1 MALLTALHTAPQRS
15 ASVTGSPPRGL
26 RGGVAEL
33 IRAHPFVLALAA
45 LWAFAPVLAVAGHVL
60 VHGGMMTGTNGG
72 DFFDQFQY
80 LAWIRDEGTH
90 GAASNLWSIAPSAHD
105 YVQPMYL
112 ISGLLW
118 RLGLSLQLAYLVWK
132 PIALLVLFLGTA
144 WYIRELIPERRGA
157 QAAALLLALFYESP
171 AYALMVWT
179 HRGSFPTRLNV
190 LLPSDDSTAA
200 VQLWGFEHTA
210 IAIGLTAAFFVC
222 AERLLRGPATRR
234 WIAGAATAGLWLAW
248 LHPWQAAVVLAAV
261 GVVLLMRPERR
272 RLQAMV
278 IPVGATLLPL
288 LYGLALSHFDIVWH
302 TFQQETTTQGT
313 QPWWALALA
322 LGPLALPAA
331 LGLRRPTDEREW
343 LLVLWVI
350 ATAAVYLLIPEFPP
364 HALAGIT
371 VPLAVLAV
379 RGFARARARLR
390 LAPRAALVL
399 GALAVAALVLPATVL
414 HARDVPDD
422 LKPGLVGSLALSE
435 LRLTDDE
442 AAAMDYLQGAP
453 GSGGVLAPQM
463 LSLSVPA
470 FTGRPVYIGHLMW
483 EPASHVA
490 VATAFF
496 GAGRIGASQRR
507 AILRAT
513 GARFV
518 LAPCGTP
525 AALGP
530 ELAPLA
536 RPVWRRGCVTVYAT
550 AGA

>member
-1 MALLTALHTAPQRS
+1 MALLAALHTALQRS
-15 ASVTGSPPRGL
+15 ASVTGPPPRGL
-26 RGGVAEL
+26 RGGVVEL
-33 IRAHPFVLALAA
+33 IRAHPLVLALAA

-60 VHGGMMTGTNGG
+60 VHGGTMTGTNGG

-90 GAASNLWSIAPSAHD
+90 GAASNLWSIAPTAHD

-118 RLGLSLQLAYLVWK
+118 RLGLSLQLASLVWK

-144 WYIRELIPERRGA
+144 WYVRELIPERRGA
-157 QAAALLLALFYESP
+157 QAAALALALFYESP

-179 HRGSFPTRLNV
+179 HRGSFATRINV
-190 LLPSDDSTAA
+190 LLPSDDSSAA

-210 IAIGLTAAFFVC
+210 IAIGLSAAFLVC
-222 AERLLRGPATRR
+222 AERLLRGPAPRR
-234 WIAGAATAGLWLAW
+234 WVAGAAAAGLWLAW

-261 GVVLLMRPERR
+261 GVVMLMRRERR
-272 RLQAMV
+272 CFAV
-278 IPVGATLLPL
+278 IPLI
-288 LYGLALSHFDIVWH
+288 YGLALSHFDVVWH

-322 LGPLALPAA
+322 FGPLALPAV
-331 LGLRRPTDEREW
+331 LGLRRPTDDREW

-350 ATAAVYLLIPEFPP
+350 ATAAVYLLVPEFPP

-379 RGFARARARLR
+379 RGFSRARARLR
-390 LAPRAALVL
+390 LAPRVSLVV
-399 GALAVAALVLPATVL
+399 GALAVAALVGPANLL

-422 LKPGLVGSLALSE
+422 LKPGVVGSLALSE
-435 LRLTDDE
+435 LRLTADQ
-442 AAAMDYLQGAP
+442 AAAMNYLQGAP
-453 GSGGVLAPQM
+453 GSGGVLAPQT

-470 FTGRPVYIGHLMW
+470 FTGRPVYIGHVMW
-483 EPASHVA
+483 EPVSHVA
-490 VATAFF
+490 VANTFF
-496 GAGRIGASQRR
+496 GAGHIGATQRR
-507 AILRAT
+507 TILRAT

-518 LAPCGTP
+518 LAPCGSP
-525 AALGP
+525 AALGR

-536 RPVWRRGCVTVYAT
+536 RAVWRRGCVTVYAT